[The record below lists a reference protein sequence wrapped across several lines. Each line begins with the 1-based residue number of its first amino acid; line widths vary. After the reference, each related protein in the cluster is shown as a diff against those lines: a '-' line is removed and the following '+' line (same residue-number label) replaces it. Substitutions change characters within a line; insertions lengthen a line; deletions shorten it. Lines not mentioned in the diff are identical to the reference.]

1 MALYEVTAETD
12 VPSNGALEVYG
23 GANSERAEVCAAEGF
38 GGDADLEAVI
48 VKGGDGETGS

>member
-12 VPSNGALEVYG
+12 VPSNGALEIYV
-23 GANSERAEVCAAEGF
+23 GANSQRAEVCTAEGF

-48 VKGGDGETGS
+48 VEGGDRETGS